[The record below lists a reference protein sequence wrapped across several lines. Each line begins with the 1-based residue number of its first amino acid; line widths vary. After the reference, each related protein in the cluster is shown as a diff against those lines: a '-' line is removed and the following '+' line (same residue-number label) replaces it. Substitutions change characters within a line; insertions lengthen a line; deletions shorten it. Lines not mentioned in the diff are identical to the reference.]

1 MSFSLK
7 VSCDSYGFR
16 NGLRWVPHAGQKVE
30 FELSPKPCAKTG
42 MGSVWVP
49 NGFRFMSRAK
59 IAFSLKPR
67 AETSMGSGWVP
78 SGFRIMPCVEM
89 KPSPMPRAKTSM
101 GSVWVPNAWRQAGT
115 WVVKIELAPMGSAEI
130 RMGSERFQ
138 KGSARRQAG
147 CVVKIELAPGFLRF
161 IWVP

>member
-16 NGLRWVPHAGQKVE
+16 NGFRWVPHAGQKVE

-49 NGFRFMSRAK
+49 ISVTYENPPLDSLSAVQKQAWVPCGFR
-59 IAFSLKPR
+59 
-67 AETSMGSGWVP
+67 MGSEWLP
-78 SGFRIMPCVEM
+78 SGFR
-89 KPSPMPRAKTSM
+89 T
-101 GSVWVPNAWRQAGT
+101 
-115 WVVKIELAPMGSAEI
+115 APG
-130 RMGSERFQ
+130 R
-138 KGSARRQAG
+138 G

-161 IWVP
+161 IWVPQWVPMGSTCQVTCEIRALAQALGQNKHGFRVGSEWVPIYVTCENRLLA